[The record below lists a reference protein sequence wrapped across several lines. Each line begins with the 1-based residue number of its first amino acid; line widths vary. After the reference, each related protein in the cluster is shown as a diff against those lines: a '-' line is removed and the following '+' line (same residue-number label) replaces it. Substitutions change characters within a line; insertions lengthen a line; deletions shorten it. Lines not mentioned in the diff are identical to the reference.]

1 VVHSSLSLSAAEICF
16 GGIRVLKGVFN
27 TIEKMRDEMIELQR
41 LLTGIPAIAPD
52 SEGEGEMEKAKA
64 LSAWLV
70 KQGFVEPLWYNA
82 PDLRVPAG
90 ERPNLV
96 VTLKGERESPAL
108 WIMSHLDVVPPGEMD
123 LWNSDPYTLV
133 EKDGILFGRGVE
145 DNQQGLVSSIFSTL
159 ALKRLGITPKR
170 TVNLLFVAD
179 EEVGSKFGI
188 EYLLK
193 EEDLFQ
199 KGDLFLVPDGGR
211 PDGTMI
217 ETAEKSVIWVK
228 FTVTG
233 KQCHTSVP
241 ELGVNANVAASSLI
255 VALDGL
261 KHVFPKK
268 NPIFEPSVSTFVP
281 SKREANVPN
290 VNTLPGEDVF
300 YLDCRILPEVPVDT
314 VLGEIGKMIRQTQ
327 ETYGVSVAYEVIER
341 QESSATPADS
351 PIVGMVKNAV
361 QDVYHVEG
369 KVTGIGGGTVSAHL
383 RNEGYDTVVWSKF
396 EENAHMP
403 NEHCLVANMIGDAKV
418 MAHLMLS

>member
-1 VVHSSLSLSAAEICF
+1 
-16 GGIRVLKGVFN
+16 
-27 TIEKMRDEMIELQR
+27 MIELQR

-70 KQGFVEPLWYNA
+70 KRGFGEPLWYNA
-82 PDLRVPAG
+82 PDSRVPAG

-96 VTLKGERESPAL
+96 VTRKGERESPAL
-108 WIMSHLDVVPPGEMD
+108 WIMSHLDVVPPGEMS
-123 LWNSDPYTLV
+123 LWKSDPYTLV
-133 EKDGILFGRGVE
+133 EKEGTIFGRGVE
-145 DNQQGLVSSIFSTL
+145 DNQQGLVSSVFSTL

-193 EEDLFQ
+193 EQDLFQ

-261 KHVFPKK
+261 KQVFPKK
-268 NPIFEPSVSTFVP
+268 NPIFEPSASTFVP

-314 VLGEIGKMIRQTQ
+314 VLGEIGKMIDQTQ
-327 ETYGVSVAYEVIER
+327 ETYGVSVVYEVIER
-341 QESSATPADS
+341 QESAATPSDS
-351 PIVGMVKNAV
+351 PIVGMVNKAI

-369 KVTGIGGGTVSAHL
+369 KVTGIGGGTVAAHL
-383 RNEGYDTVVWSKF
+383 RNKGYDTVVWSKF

-403 NEHCLVANMIGDAKV
+403 NEHCLVDNMIGDAKV

>member
-1 VVHSSLSLSAAEICF
+1 M
-16 GGIRVLKGVFN
+16 LKEVFH

-70 KQGFVEPLWYNA
+70 KRGFGEPLWYNA
-82 PDLRVPAG
+82 PDSRVPAG

-96 VTLKGERESPAL
+96 VTRKGERESPAL
-108 WIMSHLDVVPPGEMD
+108 WIMSHLDVVPPGEMS
-123 LWNSDPYTLV
+123 LWKSDPYTLV
-133 EKDGILFGRGVE
+133 EKEGTLFGRGVE
-145 DNQQGLVSSIFSTL
+145 DNQQGLVSSVFSTL

-193 EEDLFQ
+193 EQDLFQ

-261 KHVFPKK
+261 KQVFPKK
-268 NPIFEPSVSTFVP
+268 NPIFEPSASTFVP

-327 ETYGVSVAYEVIER
+327 ETYGVSVVYEVVVR
-341 QESSATPADS
+341 QESAATPADS
-351 PIVGMVKNAV
+351 PIVGMVKKAV

-369 KVTGIGGGTVSAHL
+369 KVTGIGGGTVAAHL

-403 NEHCLVANMIGDAKV
+403 NEHCLVDNMIGDAKV

>member
-1 VVHSSLSLSAAEICF
+1 
-16 GGIRVLKGVFN
+16 
-27 TIEKMRDEMIELQR
+27 MIELQR

-70 KQGFVEPLWYNA
+70 KRGFGEPLWYNA
-82 PDLRVPAG
+82 PDSRVPAG

-96 VTLKGERESPAL
+96 VTRKGERESPAL
-108 WIMSHLDVVPPGEMD
+108 WIMSHLDVVPPGEMS
-123 LWNSDPYTLV
+123 LWKSDPYTLV
-133 EKDGILFGRGVE
+133 EKEGTIFGRGVE
-145 DNQQGLVSSIFSTL
+145 DNQQGLVSSVFSTL

-193 EEDLFQ
+193 EQDLFQ

-261 KHVFPKK
+261 KQVFPKK
-268 NPIFEPSVSTFVP
+268 NPIFEPSASTFVP

-314 VLGEIGKMIRQTQ
+314 VLGEIGKMIDQTQ
-327 ETYGVSVAYEVIER
+327 ETYGVSVVYEVIER
-341 QESSATPADS
+341 QESAATPADS
-351 PIVGMVKNAV
+351 PIVGMVKKAV

-369 KVTGIGGGTVSAHL
+369 KVTGIGGGTVAAHL
-383 RNEGYDTVVWSKF
+383 RNKGYDTVVWSKF

-403 NEHCLVANMIGDAKV
+403 NEHCLVDNMIGDAKV